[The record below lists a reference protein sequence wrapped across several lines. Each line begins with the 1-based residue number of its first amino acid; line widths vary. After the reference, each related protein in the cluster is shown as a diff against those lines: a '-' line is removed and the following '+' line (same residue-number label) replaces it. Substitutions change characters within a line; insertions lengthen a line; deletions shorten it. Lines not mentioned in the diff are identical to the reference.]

1 MATAEV
7 SDEQSDERC
16 AAFASDPRIVLTGNL
31 MAAAHR
37 LTRQLD
43 TGLEASVGISLA
55 FYETMVRIRRS
66 PAGRLTMGELANQI
80 ALSTG
85 GVTRL
90 IDRLEDDGYVARVVC
105 PSDRRATFLELTDAG
120 IECLEVA
127 TATYLALLD
136 HFVVNRLATD
146 DLAVVDRSLAILADE
161 R

>member
-1 MATAEV
+1 MGTAGMSEGR
-7 SDEQSDERC
+7 SDERC

-146 DLAVVDRSLAILADE
+146 DLAVVDRSLAILVDE

>member
-1 MATAEV
+1 MEIQGPTDAH
-7 SDEQSDERC
+7 SDERC

-43 TGLEASVGISLA
+43 SGLEARVGISLA

-66 PAGRLTMGELANQI
+66 PAGRLTMGELATQI

-90 IDRLEDDGYVARVVC
+90 VDRLEDDGYVARVLC
-105 PSDRRATFLELTDAG
+105 PSDRRATFLELTNDG
-120 IECLEVA
+120 IQCLEAA

-136 HFVVNRLATD
+136 HHLISRLAPD

>member
-1 MATAEV
+1 
-7 SDEQSDERC
+7 
-16 AAFASDPRIVLTGNL
+16 
-31 MAAAHR
+31 
-37 LTRQLD
+37 
-43 TGLEASVGISLA
+43 
-55 FYETMVRIRRS
+55 
-66 PAGRLTMGELANQI
+66 MGELANQI

-146 DLAVVDRSLAILADE
+146 DLAVVDRSLAILVDE

>member
-1 MATAEV
+1 METRGPIDA
-7 SDEQSDERC
+7 SSDERC

-43 TGLEASVGISLA
+43 SGLEESAGISLA

-66 PAGRLTMGELANQI
+66 PAGRLTMGELATQI

-90 IDRLEDDGYVARVVC
+90 IDRLEDDGFVVRVLC
-105 PSDRRATFLELTDAG
+105 PSDRRATFLELTKAG
-120 IECLEVA
+120 IACLE
-127 TATYLALLD
+127 TATETYLTLLD
-136 HFVVNRLATD
+136 DLVVSRLAASD
-146 DLAVVDRSLAILADE
+146 FAIVDRSLATLADE